1 MRSFIIFGQGRSGS
15 KLLVHLLKS
24 HPQVQCDG
32 EILGKRNWRGAK
44 KLPYWLVRRYPVPYI
59 LWKAERCTYDV
70 YGFKL
75 FVHHITEASR
85 TIHAVL
91 ARDWQI
97 VHIQRRNLFDQA
109 VSRAVASTTMH
120 WGGFQRLKDPDTTYL
135 TIPPERV
142 LVIAQEYVK
151 NRQRILQVLASVP
164 YLTVTYEDDLLD
176 EASRN
181 RSCGAIF
188 QALGVEQRPVSST
201 TQRSWNRPYSEL
213 IANYSELLD
222 LMETSEAQA
231 LQAEWRRLFD

>member
-32 EILGKRNWRGAK
+32 EILGKRIGEGQ
-44 KLPYWLVRRYPVPYI
+44 KLPYWLVRRYRFPTSSGKPKGV
-59 LWKAERCTYDV
+59 LMM

-120 WGGFQRLKDPDTTYL
+120 WVGFNGSKTP
-135 TIPPERV
+135 IPPIS
-142 LVIAQEYVK
+142 L
-151 NRQRILQVLASVP
+151 
-164 YLTVTYEDDLLD
+164 
-176 EASRN
+176 
-181 RSCGAIF
+181 F
-188 QALGVEQRPVSST
+188 QLE
-201 TQRSWNRPYSEL
+201 
-213 IANYSELLD
+213 
-222 LMETSEAQA
+222 
-231 LQAEWRRLFD
+231 